1 MSCMERT
8 GSYHVQAKQVD
19 SASMYPKDEESL
31 QKEHPGL
38 THHILHTHVQVEG
51 RHYNNG
57 GD

>member
-1 MSCMERT
+1 MERT